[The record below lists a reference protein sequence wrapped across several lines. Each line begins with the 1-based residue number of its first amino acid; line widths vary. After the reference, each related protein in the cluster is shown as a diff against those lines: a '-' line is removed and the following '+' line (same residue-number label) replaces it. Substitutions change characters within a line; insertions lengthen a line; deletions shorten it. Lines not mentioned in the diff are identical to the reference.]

1 MPYSINRAAVIDKY
15 DSRLKTGTVPGTT
28 IRLTTAAWCLPLF
41 LAIAADWHKTVAP
54 LRKGECGGWNYRLA
68 NAGAGAWSDHS
79 SGTAIDLNWGH
90 EGAQGPNGGMKTMTP
105 KQIAAAAA
113 IKQKYGIVIWG
124 GDKARGGDYSQ
135 PKNWDPMHYAL
146 KPGVTSKQVTIVMA
160 KLGIRSDGT
169 VAPKKPKLAPFPG
182 KFAEGYKGAAVSSLR
197 YSLKL
202 PNPGHSSWV
211 KGDGL
216 SDAIAAWFKSHPY
229 LYLRGCKPS
238 VVDATVYAS
247 ITSKFPK

>member
-1 MPYSINRAAVIDKY
+1 MPYSINRAPVIDKY
-15 DSRLKTGTVPGTT
+15 DSRLKTGTVPGTD

-41 LAIAADWHKTVAP
+41 LAIAAEWHRTVAP
-54 LRKGECGGWNYRLA
+54 LRKGECGGWNFRLA

-90 EGAQGPNGGMKTMTP
+90 EGAQGPYGGMKTMTA

-113 IKQKYGIVIWG
+113 IKKKFEVVIWG
-124 GDKARGGDYSQ
+124 GDKARGGDYVQ

-146 KPGVTSKQVTIVMA
+146 KPGTTAADVTAVMK

-169 VAPKKPKLAPFPG
+169 IAPPKPTLAPFPG
-182 KFAEGYKGAAVSSLR
+182 SFSAPANLKAVSSLR
-197 YSLKL
+197 YSLGL
-202 PNPGHSSWV
+202 PNPGHTAWN
-211 KGDGL
+211 KGDDL
-216 SDAIAAWFKSHPY
+216 SAAIKRWFVTHPW
-229 LYLRGCKPS
+229 LVARGSKPS
-238 VVDATVYAS
+238 VVDKNVYAS